1 MPEISVIMCAYNA
14 EKTILES
21 INSIIIQS
29 FSDIELI
36 IIDDGSTDNT
46 KKIIDN
52 VKDSRILFLQQENT
66 GPSVAR
72 SNGIKN
78 SRGEYIAILDA
89 DDVAFQ
95 NRLEM
100 QISFLQNHPD
110 YVLIGSNAE
119 VVDRNNE
126 YIYTSNLPLSWE
138 EIKNCFPNP
147 PFYHSSVMYLKNAY
161 QLCGGYYTLNKL
173 YIFEDALLFNKM
185 KNIGKMANIKEPF
198 IRYRLMPDSASV
210 RSEKDA
216 SKIMT
221 IYQEII
227 KENFLSEKNLSRLAT
242 IKENVDQ
249 QERLRA
255 YYLLIAKKYLWNNY
269 RPKQARMN
277 LKNAIKIN
285 PFKADQIVLLLMSL
299 LPKKLVFGMYYL
311 KRRYKNF

>member
-14 EKTILES
+14 ERTILES
-21 INSIIIQS
+21 INSIINQS
-29 FSDIELI
+29 FSNIELI

-89 DDVAFQ
+89 DDVAFPK
-95 NRLEM
+95 RLEL
-100 QISFLQNHPD
+100 QISFLKNHPD

-126 YIYTSNLPLSWE
+126 YIYTTNLPLSWE
-138 EIKNCFPNP
+138 EIKKHFPDT
-147 PFYHSSVMYLKNAY
+147 PFYHSSVMYLKSSY
-161 QLCGGYYTLNKL
+161 QLCGGYHTLNKL
-173 YIFEDALLFNKM
+173 FIFEDALLFNKM
-185 KNIGKMANIKEPF
+185 KNFGKMANLKEPF

-216 SKIMT
+216 SKIIT

-269 RPKQARMN
+269 SPKQARMN
-277 LKNAIKIN
+277 LSNAIKIK
-285 PFKADQIVLLLMSL
+285 PCKADQIALWLMSF
-299 LPKKLVFGMYYL
+299 LPKKLVFGMYSL
-311 KRRYKNF
+311 KRRYKEF